1 LQAVGVLVKQLLLV
15 AQLCDDLQVRLDQL
29 ECIAS
34 AAVLQTAAVALEL
47 LLGHVEVTGAQ
58 VLYMVDYGVLL
69 KR

>member
-1 LQAVGVLVKQLLLV
+1 MKQLLLV

-34 AAVLQTAAVALEL
+34 AAVLQTVAVALEL